1 MKVYL
6 TLLFPKT
13 AASGA
18 TLERWLHKMGTEL
31 QAGDA
36 LLAFH
41 ADGKSSTLPCAAS
54 GTLKVTL
61 CREGEALQP
70 GAGIAVLSSPEAQA
84 HEIEKRGLGKILT
97 PDEFQD
103 ALAHAEAASIRL
115 PPEEL

>member
-18 TLERWLHKMGTEL
+18 TLERWLHKTGTEL

-41 ADGKSSTLPCAAS
+41 ANGRSETLPCAAS

-61 CREGEALQP
+61 CREGEALQR
-70 GAGIAVLSSPEAQA
+70 GASIAVLSSLETQA
-84 HEIEKRGLGKILT
+84 REIEKRGLGKILT
-97 PDEFQD
+97 PDEYQD